1 MPGGVDE
8 VAAITSSGDDF
19 PGSFVDFPGGGAIT
33 RIGIH
38 SNQGSH
44 CHFVGLVDG
53 VTNIAKLFWCLAAK
67 PKRPGHVGAVVLPS
81 SPKVNE
87 NCGIFLEFGISGLM
101 MGQGAADQK
110 PLWSEMPADR
120 SQDHEWFGR

>member
-1 MPGGVDE
+1 M
-8 VAAITSSGDDF
+8 TSEALSIFLD
-19 PGSFVDFPGGGAIT
+19 GAIT

-67 PKRPGHVGAVVLPS
+67 PKSPGHVGAVVLPS

-101 MGQGAADQK
+101 MGQGAVRTK
-110 PLWSEMPADR
+110 S
-120 SQDHEWFGR
+120 HYGRKCRRTGAKITSGLVDEIF